1 MPADTLIPA
10 PMPVAP
16 AADPILR
23 RFDGYR
29 GRFTDEGR
37 GVTLDGDAM
46 RAVEADLG
54 RALARSGARAG
65 GRAVLAVGNGP
76 LFLVALA
83 GCLRAGLSPLLVHA
97 DAPAPEIERLSRRWA
112 CGRVVSDR
120 FEPRDG
126 DRADRT
132 AQAGEAGRLIVR
144 TLGGEGAPDR
154 FAAAPLHPTSGTT
167 GEPKIAVRP
176 AACALAE
183 ADLYARTMGIGA
195 GDAILCAT
203 PMSHAYAYGMAVMV
217 PLLTGADCIALP
229 RFNPRLVRAA
239 LAADRASILP
249 LVPAMLPMLLQSGW
263 AAGGRLRLVLSAGS
277 PLPAETA
284 AQFGRETGHA
294 PRPLFGTTETGGIA
308 VGLAGAGGSGVGPAM
323 AGVALRLEPTGLAD
337 RPGLGRLLVRSPAMM
352 AGYLD
357 GGGIAARPDPDG
369 WHATGD
375 LASLDARGEIHLHGR
390 SDELI
395 NVLGHKVVPSEVEA
409 VIRGIP
415 GVAEAKVYAG
425 RHRGADIVCAALVRS
440 GPLAAEDVHR
450 HCRGE
455 LVAYKRPTRIA
466 FLDALPRSPSG
477 KILIRDL
484 PEAGPREAAP
494 REVAPAAPP
503 PADIPSP
510 MPTPVAAPPA
520 SAGRLLYLMN
530 DFVVQE
536 HLCNLRCTY
545 CLNFENENLKPGEP
559 WAPTERIDLKQGG
572 FGWARAREVIE
583 RCTRA
588 GDAPILR
595 LAGGEVMAIK
605 GALDFVE
612 EVAADWD
619 RVQILTNAT
628 FLTRDID
635 RLARIPNLNL
645 CCSLDGFLAEHNRER
660 TPHAKW
666 AQRIIDGVTAA
677 VAAGVPVEIYCV
689 LNRSNVEAV
698 HDFAAWIAALPRRAD
713 VRLLPFPVRGDAA
726 ATYLFE
732 PTQLGSL
739 ERLVR
744 EHARF
749 AEILPPRAYL
759 ERLLRM
765 AQGAARTHRC
775 RIPLSFLQ
783 TFDDGVVAACSNCWA
798 TSLGNVLADEGAFEA
813 VGAANIHR
821 LFLRTPPRVS
831 FCRGCFTPFDVV
843 NVYLDGACS
852 LDELSCMDLYGSPAV
867 RVRLAA
873 MRAAWAEGGRA
884 PLRQPLPMSR
894 TSQPGATPC

>member
-1 MPADTLIPA
+1 MPADSLIPA
-10 PMPVAP
+10 SP

-29 GRFTDEGR
+29 GRFADEGR
-37 GVTLDGDAM
+37 GVALDGDAM
-46 RAVEADLG
+46 RAVEADLV
-54 RALARSGARAG
+54 RALARSGACAG

-76 LFLVALA
+76 LFLIALA

-97 DAPAPEIERLSRRWA
+97 DTPSPEIDRLAHRWA
-112 CGRVVSDR
+112 CGRVVSDAL
-120 FEPRDG
+120 EPRGG
-126 DRADRT
+126 DHVAE
-132 AQAGEAGRLIVR
+132 AGGAGRLIVR
-144 TLGGEGAPDR
+144 TLGGEGVPDR
-154 FAAAPLHPTSGTT
+154 FPAAPLHPTSGTT

-183 ADLYARTMGIGA
+183 AELYARTMAIA
-195 GDAILCAT
+195 ANDAILCAT

-229 RFNPRLVRAA
+229 RFNPRLARAA
-239 LAADRASILP
+239 LAADRVSVLP
-249 LVPAMLPMLLQSGW
+249 LVPAMLPMMLQSGW

-284 AQFGRETGHA
+284 AQFRRETGHA
-294 PRPLFGTTETGGIA
+294 PRPLFGTTETGGVA

-323 AGVALRLEPTGLAD
+323 AGVELRLDPTGLAD
-337 RPGLGRLLVRSPAMM
+337 RAGLGHLLVRSPAMM

-357 GGGIAARPDPDG
+357 GPAIAARPASDG

-375 LASLDARGEIHLHGR
+375 LASLDERGEIHLHGR

-415 GVAEAKVYAG
+415 GVADAKVYAG
-425 RHRGADIVCAALVRS
+425 RHRGAEVVCAALVRS

-477 KILIRDL
+477 KVLIRDL
-484 PEAGPREAAP
+484 PEAGARAVAA
-494 REVAPAAPP
+494 AAPP
-503 PADIPSP
+503 SVAVP
-510 MPTPVAAPPA
+510 PTPG
-520 SAGRLLYLMN
+520 GRLLYLMN

-583 RCTRA
+583 RCTRS

-612 EVAADWD
+612 EVAAAWD

-645 CCSLDGFLAEHNRER
+645 CCSLDGFLPEHNRER

-726 ATYLFE
+726 ATYLFA

-759 ERLLRM
+759 ERLLVM
-765 AQGAARTHRC
+765 ARGAARTHRC

-798 TSLGNVLADEGAFEA
+798 TSLGNVLADDGAFEA
-813 VGAANIHR
+813 VGEANIHR

-843 NVYLDGACS
+843 NVYLDGECS
-852 LDELSCMDLYGSPAV
+852 LDELARMDLYGSPAV
-867 RVRLAA
+867 RARLAA
-873 MRAAWAEGGRA
+873 MRAAWADGGRA

-894 TSQPGATPC
+894 TLQPGATPC